1 MKKII
6 NGADNV
12 TIAPSFVVEGVS
24 MILFH
29 HLFFA
34 EFSLRQKRKAT
45 EAGLMKMEKE
55 ETAQAEKSA

>member
-24 MILFH
+24 MIMFH
-29 HLFFA
+29 FFFA